1 MKTDSFQDQIITLVR
16 AFGWHRPAST
26 PCGQPVPIAEA
37 HALLELSK
45 QDVLT
50 QRELALR
57 IKLQKSTV
65 SRLVSNLEDRGWVDR
80 RRNDVD
86 GRARDVFLTA
96 MGKEAAVDLATAR
109 QAKMDRILA
118 KISDDRRQAV
128 GESLQI
134 LIEAIHESD
143 E

>member
-1 MKTDSFQDQIITLVR
+1 MNTDSFQDQIITLVR

-26 PCGQPVPIAEA
+26 PCGQAVPIAEA

-45 QDVLT
+45 ADSLT
-50 QRELALR
+50 QQELALR

-65 SRLVSNLEDRGWVDR
+65 SRLVSNLEGRGWIDR
-80 RRNDVD
+80 KRNDAD

-96 MGKEAAVDLATAR
+96 AGREAAGDLATAR
-109 QAKMDRILA
+109 QDKMNRILD
-118 KISDDRRQAV
+118 KIPEGQRQDV
-128 GESLQI
+128 TKSLRT

>member
-45 QDVLT
+45 QDALT